1 MGRSAVLLCALAAC
15 GSAKSNGSISNSA
28 PQRQHDLTAQY
39 ACSIESDGYR
49 YPPFPCAVRNV
60 DGKYMLAKLAGSQ
73 RFRGEVRAVGQGF
86 TFDGEFYCPF
96 GDCTSPMR
104 GEFVRRPNGT
114 LVGRFDQPSIVV
126 TLEPSGGA
134 YGGTGYGG
142 DSYGGFGY
150 GGWGYGG
157 SSYGLQIPRSNR
169 R

>member
-1 MGRSAVLLCALAAC
+1 MGWPAVLLCALAAC
-15 GSAKSNGSISNSA
+15 GGTKPSGSIGNAA
-28 PQRQHDLTAQY
+28 PLRQHDLSANY
-39 ACSIESDGYR
+39 LCSIESEGFR
-49 YPPFPCAVRNV
+49 YPQFPCAVRSV
-60 DGKYMLAKLAGSQ
+60 DGKYVLAKLAGSQ
-73 RFRGEVRAVGQGF
+73 RFRGEVKALGEGF

-96 GDCTSPMR
+96 GDCTAPMR
-104 GEFVRRPNGT
+104 GEFVRRTNGT

-126 TLEPSGGA
+126 TLEPAAGYGGA
-134 YGGTGYGG
+134 GYGG